1 MLSAFIGRFIMLC
14 ARHAYAVVAVFF
26 ILSAGAVFAGVNYL
40 GVTTDTSKMLSPR
53 LEWKQRSDE
62 MARLFPQKE
71 NLLVAV
77 IEADLPEEGRE
88 TARLLAERLAADH
101 KNFNFAERPD
111 ADPYLVRN
119 GLMFLDAKP
128 LGQLL
133 DDTIAAQ
140 PFLGAL
146 AQDPSARG
154 LFGALSLIAEGVK
167 QGQADLTG
175 FQPAL
180 KGFADNLEQAL
191 AGKPQPLSWERLLGG
206 QLTDLAGRYQ
216 FVITKPKLDYG
227 SFQPGGDAANAMR
240 RAADSIDYVR
250 TGHAKVHMTG
260 QVQLDDEEFATVA
273 EGMVAGLLGS
283 LALVTIWLMLAVRSW
298 RVVLPIV
305 VTLVVGLLLTT
316 GFAAVAVG
324 TLNLIS
330 VAFAILFVGIAVDFA
345 IQFSVR
351 FRAQHQDSQNEQ
363 GILAALAE
371 TGEETGHQILVAA
384 LATSAGFL
392 AFTPTAFLGVAQLG
406 LIAGIGMMV
415 AFVCTTTLLPAL
427 LRIFHPPLDCPSM
440 GYAFMQPVDVKI
452 RQTRKPLLIVFG
464 LVALAGIVLVPR
476 LNFDGDPL
484 HTKNPNS
491 EGMKA
496 LHLLMT
502 NPQSS
507 PYGAE
512 LLVPSLDDAK
522 REAER
527 LAKVPGVHDAMWLGS
542 FVPENQPEKLA
553 LIQDAANILLPTLI
567 VPTPKPEPD
576 AQALRDAAQSTAT
589 ALGGVMDKLSATDPL
604 RRIQAALAKMA
615 SAPDSIV
622 VDANHAL
629 VRFLPAELDQL
640 RTMLQATPV
649 TLKDVP
655 QSIARNYLLPDG
667 RALVEV
673 HPNGVMSNS
682 NALRSFVTSL
692 QKIEPKMAGSAVDIV
707 ESARSIVK
715 AFEQA
720 AVAAIGMIA
729 LILFLAL
736 RRRLTDMMLVLAP
749 LMLSALM
756 TVILIVLLPETLNF
770 ANIIALPLLLGVGV
784 SFNIYFVMNWRDGV
798 KHPLASPTARAVLFS
813 ALTTGTAFGSLALSH
828 HPGTA
833 SMGRLLLL
841 SLGCTLLATLVFVPA
856 LLPKR
861 DIDEN

>member
-452 RQTRKPLLIVFG
+452 RQMRKPLLIVFG

-589 ALGGVMDKLSATDPL
+589 ALGGVMDKLSVTDPL

-615 SAPDSIV
+615 SAPDNIV

>member
-452 RQTRKPLLIVFG
+452 RQMRKSLLIVFG
-464 LVALAGIVLVPR
+464 LVALAGLVLVPR

-615 SAPDSIV
+615 SAPDNIV

>member
-1 MLSAFIGRFIMLC
+1 MLSAFIGRFITVC
-14 ARHAYAVVAVFF
+14 ARHAYAVIALFF
-26 ILSAGAVFAGVNYL
+26 VLSAGAVFAGANYL
-40 GVTTDTSKMLSPR
+40 GVTTDTSKMLSDR
-53 LEWKQRSDE
+53 LAWKQRSDE
-62 MARLFPQKE
+62 MGRLFPQKE

-88 TARLLAERLAADH
+88 TARLMAERLAADH
-101 KNFNFAERPD
+101 KNFDFAKRPD
-111 ADPYLVRN
+111 ANPYLVRN
-119 GLMFLDAKP
+119 GLMFLDTQP
-128 LGQLL
+128 LSKVL

-140 PFLGAL
+140 PFLAAL

-167 QGQADLTG
+167 TGQADLGG

-180 KGFADNLEQAL
+180 AGFADNMEKAV
-191 AGKPQPLSWERLLGG
+191 AGHPQPLSWERLLGG
-206 QLTDLAGRYQ
+206 QLSDLAGQYQ
-216 FVITKPKLDYG
+216 FVVTKPKLDYG
-227 SFQPGGDAANAMR
+227 SFQPGGDAAAAMR
-240 RAADSIDYVR
+240 KAAEGLEFVR
-250 TGHAKVHMTG
+250 DGHAKVHMTG

-283 LALVTIWLMLAVRSW
+283 LALVTLWLMLAVRSW
-298 RVVLPIV
+298 RVVVPIV

-351 FRAQHQDSQNEQ
+351 FRAQHQDSSNER
-363 GILAALAE
+363 GILEALAE
-371 TGEETGHQILVAA
+371 TGRETGHQILVAA

-427 LRIFHPPLDCPSM
+427 LKVFHPPLDCPSM
-440 GYAFMQPVDVKI
+440 GYAFMKPADVKI
-452 RQTRKPLLIVFG
+452 RHGRKPLLLVFG
-464 LVALAGIVLVPR
+464 VVALAGIILVPK
-476 LNFDGDPL
+476 LQFDGDPL

-507 PYGAE
+507 PYSAE
-512 LLVPSLDDAK
+512 LLVKSLADAQ
-522 REAER
+522 RDAEK
-527 LAKVPGVHDAMWLGS
+527 LSKVPGVHDAMWLGS
-542 FVPENQPEKLA
+542 FVPEQQPEKLA

-576 AQALRDAAQSTAT
+576 AQALRDAAQNTAT
-589 ALGGVMDKLSATDPL
+589 ALGGILDKLPTNDPL
-604 RRIQAALAKMA
+604 RRIQVALAKLA
-615 SAPDSIV
+615 QAPDKIV
-622 VDANHAL
+622 LDANHAL
-629 VRFLPAELDQL
+629 VRFLPQELDQL
-640 RTMLQATPV
+640 RVMLQATPV

-655 QSIARNYLLPDG
+655 PELANDYLLPDG

-682 NALRSFVTSL
+682 GALRKFVTSL
-692 QKIEPKMAGSAVDIV
+692 QKVEPDIAGSAVDIV

-720 AVAAIGMIA
+720 AIAAIIMIA
-729 LILFLAL
+729 IILYLSL
-736 RRRLTDMMLVLAP
+736 RRLTDMALVLAP

-756 TVILIVLLPETLNF
+756 TVILVVLLPETLNF

-798 KHPLASPTARAVLFS
+798 KYPLASPTARAVLFS

-841 SLGCTLLATLVFVPA
+841 SLACTLLATLVFVPA

-861 DIDEN
+861 EIDEK

>member
-119 GLMFLDAKP
+119 GLMFLDTKP

-191 AGKPQPLSWERLLGG
+191 AGKPQPLSWEHLLGG
-206 QLTDLAGRYQ
+206 QLSDLAGRYQ

-240 RAADSIDYVR
+240 RAADSLDYVR
-250 TGHAKVHMTG
+250 SGHAKVHMTG

-351 FRAQHQDSQNEQ
+351 FRAQHQDSRNEQ

-452 RQTRKPLLIVFG
+452 RQMRKPLLIVFG

-522 REAER
+522 READR
-527 LAKVPGVHDAMWLGS
+527 
-542 FVPENQPEKLA
+542 
-553 LIQDAANILLPTLI
+553 
-567 VPTPKPEPD
+567 
-576 AQALRDAAQSTAT
+576 
-589 ALGGVMDKLSATDPL
+589 
-604 RRIQAALAKMA
+604 
-615 SAPDSIV
+615 
-622 VDANHAL
+622 
-629 VRFLPAELDQL
+629 
-640 RTMLQATPV
+640 
-649 TLKDVP
+649 
-655 QSIARNYLLPDG
+655 
-667 RALVEV
+667 
-673 HPNGVMSNS
+673 
-682 NALRSFVTSL
+682 
-692 QKIEPKMAGSAVDIV
+692 
-707 ESARSIVK
+707 
-715 AFEQA
+715 
-720 AVAAIGMIA
+720 
-729 LILFLAL
+729 
-736 RRRLTDMMLVLAP
+736 
-749 LMLSALM
+749 
-756 TVILIVLLPETLNF
+756 
-770 ANIIALPLLLGVGV
+770 
-784 SFNIYFVMNWRDGV
+784 
-798 KHPLASPTARAVLFS
+798 
-813 ALTTGTAFGSLALSH
+813 
-828 HPGTA
+828 
-833 SMGRLLLL
+833 
-841 SLGCTLLATLVFVPA
+841 
-856 LLPKR
+856 
-861 DIDEN
+861 